1 MADEATELIMSRI
14 RNQGY
19 DVQAGTF
26 GYQVRMSATSPATPT
41 AEPIFVD
48 ADNTYFAAVDLAGE
62 LQIDIADI
70 TASNS

>member
-1 MADEATELIMSRI
+1 MADEATEQIMSRI
-14 RNQGY
+14 QAQGY

-26 GYQVRMSATSPATPT
+26 GYQVRMAAISSDT

-48 ADNTYFAAVDLAGE
+48 ADNTYFAAVDLAAK

-70 TASNS
+70 TAQNS